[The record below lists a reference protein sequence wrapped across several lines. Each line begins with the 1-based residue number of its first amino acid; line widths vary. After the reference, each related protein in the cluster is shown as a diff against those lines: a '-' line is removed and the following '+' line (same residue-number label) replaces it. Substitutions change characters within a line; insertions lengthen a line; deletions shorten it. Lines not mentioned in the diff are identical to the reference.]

1 MHLCIS
7 FSIHVASFAPLQEDA
22 HEFARY
28 LIEAM
33 QAACVGTRKLP
44 PGVAETSFVSRVFGG
59 RLRSQI
65 KCACGRD
72 SNTYDPF
79 LDLSLEVVRAASVD
93 KALSRF
99 CATEVLDGDNKC
111 VHAEPRGPARNW
123 LWLTDAAVRVQVPL

>member
-1 MHLCIS
+1 MRFPSLSLSPC
-7 FSIHVASFAPLQEDA
+7 AAQEDA

-33 QAACVGTRKLP
+33 QAACVGARKLP

-111 VHAEPRGPARNW
+111 VPAR
-123 LWLTDAAVRVQVPL
+123 LFMPDLTVPRTSSA